1 VAPRFNVMVICTA
14 NICRSPAASVFL
26 QEALL
31 NKAVKVTSAGTLAL
45 VGNPADQTIRK
56 LMLERGFNQ
65 IESHR
70 SQALMPHH
78 LTQAD
83 LVLCMERD
91 HLLRV
96 QHMNPVLSGKA
107 HLLGHF
113 DDQAEV
119 SDPIGQAQVV
129 FDASLDQMQR
139 LATTWAQKMQQ
150 MGFFGS

>member
-1 VAPRFNVMVICTA
+1 MVICTA

-31 NKAVKVTSAGTLAL
+31 NKA
-45 VGNPADQTIRK
+45 DQTIRK
-56 LMLERGFNQ
+56 LMLERGFNL

-78 LTQAD
+78 LAQAD

-119 SDPIGQAQVV
+119 SDPIGKAQAVY
-129 FDASLDQMQR
+129 DASLDQMQR

-150 MGFFGS
+150 MGFV

>member
-1 VAPRFNVMVICTA
+1 MASGFNVLVICTA

-31 NKAVKVTSAGTLAL
+31 KTSAKVTSAGTLAL
-45 VGNPADQTIRK
+45 DGNPADQTIRK

-65 IESHR
+65 IETHR

-78 LTQAD
+78 LSKAD

-96 QHMNPVLSGKA
+96 QHMNPVLSGKVR
-107 HLLGHF
+107 LLGHF
-113 DDQAEV
+113 EDQTEV

-129 FDASLDQMQR
+129 YDTSLDQMQR
-139 LATTWAQKMQQ
+139 LAAIWAKKMQQ
-150 MGFFGS
+150 MGFV

>member
-1 VAPRFNVMVICTA
+1 MASDFNVLVICTA

-31 NKAVKVTSAGTLAL
+31 NKAAKVTSAGTLAL
-45 VGNPADQTIRK
+45 DGNPADQTIRQ

-65 IESHR
+65 IDAHR

-78 LTQAD
+78 LSKAD

-96 QHMNPVLSGKA
+96 QHMNPLLSGKVR
-107 HLLGHF
+107 LLGHF
-113 DDQAEV
+113 EDQTEV
-119 SDPIGQAQVV
+119 SDPIGQSQAVYV
-129 FDASLDQMQR
+129 ASLDQMQR
-139 LATTWAQKMQQ
+139 LATTWANKMQQ
-150 MGFFGS
+150 MGFV